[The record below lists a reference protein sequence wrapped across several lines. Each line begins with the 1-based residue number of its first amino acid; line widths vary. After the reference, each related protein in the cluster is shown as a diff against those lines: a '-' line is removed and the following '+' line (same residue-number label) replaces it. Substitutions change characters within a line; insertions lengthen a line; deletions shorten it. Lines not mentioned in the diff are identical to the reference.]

1 MVASESETAETEA
14 EFLVSQFV
22 NPPITAGINKIIIP
36 IRVCSHFWRHAVV
49 RRGEVISN
57 GVQQPAE
64 EKCEEQRIRS

>member
-36 IRVCSHFWRHAVV
+36 PTRTPSFSIKLTPGSTRLAV
-49 RRGEVISN
+49 E
-57 GVQQPAE
+57 
-64 EKCEEQRIRS
+64 